1 VILEDKHERPGDRAM
16 ACAPTEKTICLRQH
30 MPAKLEEVD
39 RVCEAVQGYLDAID
53 QSRMFF
59 EVTLLLREALVN
71 AVVHG
76 SQADECK
83 WIDIGLSLEGQDL
96 VMEVQDQ
103 GPGFAWKEQMQQDV
117 SSTEDHGRGLGI
129 IQAYANEVQY
139 NEKGNKV
146 TLRKALAG

>member
-1 VILEDKHERPGDRAM
+1 MVRA
-16 ACAPTEKTICLRQH
+16 PIEESTCLRHH
-30 MPAKLEEVD
+30 MPAKLDEIN

-53 QSRMFF
+53 QGQMFF

-76 SQADECK
+76 SQGDESK
-83 WIDIGLSLEGQDL
+83 WIDVDLSIEGKDL
-96 VMEVQDQ
+96 VMDVQDQ
-103 GPGFAWKEQMQQDV
+103 GPGFAWKEQMQQDMTT
-117 SSTEDHGRGLGI
+117 TEDHGRGLGI
-129 IQAYANEVQY
+129 FQAYANEVQY

>member
-1 VILEDKHERPGDRAM
+1 M
-16 ACAPTEKTICLRQH
+16 ACTPTEKSICLRQH
-30 MPAKLEEVD
+30 MPAKLDEIN
-39 RVCEAVQGYLDAID
+39 RVCEVVQRYLDAID
-53 QSRMFF
+53 QSQMFF

-96 VMEVQDQ
+96 VMDVQDQ
-103 GPGFAWKEQMQQDV
+103 GPGFAWKKQMQQDA
-117 SSTEDHGRGLGI
+117 SSAEDHGRGLGI
-129 IQAYANEVQY
+129 LQAYANEIQY